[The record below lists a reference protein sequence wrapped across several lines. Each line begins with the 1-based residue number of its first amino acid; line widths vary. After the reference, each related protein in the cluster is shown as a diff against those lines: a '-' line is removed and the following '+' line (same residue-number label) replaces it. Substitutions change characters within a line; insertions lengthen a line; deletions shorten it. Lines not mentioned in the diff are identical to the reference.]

1 MKGISLFVVPKIR
14 VRDDGS
20 LGEPNDV
27 VCVGVEQ
34 KLGLHG
40 SPTCVL
46 NFGENDDCIGYLCGE
61 ESEGST
67 ACKAVASAA
76 GSLDRMNP
84 VLAAATKT
92 RFQAT

>member
-1 MKGISLFVVPKIR
+1 LCSIDHAEIR
-14 VRDDGS
+14 SKKALRSILSDFLVTAIFS
-20 LGEPNDV
+20 IPVSWQL
-27 VCVGVEQ
+27 
-34 KLGLHG
+34 L
-40 SPTCVL
+40 
-46 NFGENDDCIGYLCGE
+46 
-61 ESEGST
+61 SEGST